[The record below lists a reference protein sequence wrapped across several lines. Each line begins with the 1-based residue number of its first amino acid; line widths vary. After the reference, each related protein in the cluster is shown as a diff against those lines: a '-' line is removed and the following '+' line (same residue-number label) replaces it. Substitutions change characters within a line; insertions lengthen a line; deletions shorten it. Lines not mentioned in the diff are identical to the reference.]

1 MNTNY
6 FTFHYV
12 SINTCRVFCI
22 ASTTSFF
29 TFHYVSINTMC
40 IWILPD
46 GYRTLHS
53 TMFLLI
59 QTASQISELMKAA
72 LHSTMF
78 LLIPAPLNH
87 RLILPYYTIFCRP
100 WYFLSFYL
108 FRYNTVHRKH
118 YFAYVFHVCR
128 PLVILSLSQ
137 VDNHKMKLVRSSFL
151 PQNSLSIHFS

>member
-1 MNTNY
+1 MFLLIHVGKGQKWLNTNY

-78 LLIPAPLNH
+78 LLIHISDLIRSRIAFVFTFHYVSINTRIIQTTSNALSTLYIPL
-87 RLILPYYTIFCRP
+87 C
-100 WYFLSFYL
+100 FY
-108 FRYNTVHRKH
+108 
-118 YFAYVFHVCR
+118 
-128 PLVILSLSQ
+128 
-137 VDNHKMKLVRSSFL
+137 
-151 PQNSLSIHFS
+151 

>member
-1 MNTNY
+1 MFLLIPSFERHKKRLYCTLHSTMFLLILLRRPKCRPDCFFTFHYVSINTGICASSFVNPILFTFHY
-6 FTFHYV
+6 VSINTTTPNFFKSSISHFTFHYV

-59 QTASQISELMKAA
+59 LTKTLHKELNI
-72 LHSTMF
+72 F
-78 LLIPAPLNH
+78 LYIPL
-87 RLILPYYTIFCRP
+87 C
-100 WYFLSFYL
+100 FY
-108 FRYNTVHRKH
+108 
-118 YFAYVFHVCR
+118 
-128 PLVILSLSQ
+128 
-137 VDNHKMKLVRSSFL
+137 
-151 PQNSLSIHFS
+151 

>member
-1 MNTNY
+1 MFLLILEEEYKEYHALN

-78 LLIPAPLNH
+78 LLIRQFLTQSVRIENLYIPL
-87 RLILPYYTIFCRP
+87 C
-100 WYFLSFYL
+100 FY
-108 FRYNTVHRKH
+108 
-118 YFAYVFHVCR
+118 
-128 PLVILSLSQ
+128 
-137 VDNHKMKLVRSSFL
+137 
-151 PQNSLSIHFS
+151 